1 MIAVVA
7 VTTATILIGLYGVR
21 VARTTSDFFVASR
34 TVPPLWNASA
44 ISGEYLSAAS
54 FLGVAGLVM
63 KYGVDMMWFP
73 VGYAAGYL
81 VLLLFV
87 AAPLRRSGAY
97 TIPDFAEGRLD
108 SKTARRAATA
118 FVLLIGWFYLLPQM
132 KGAGVTLSV
141 LIDTPYWVGVV
152 VVGGVI
158 TANVAL
164 GGMRGITFVQAFQ
177 YWVKVTAIALPAVV
191 MLIHYRGDELPEIA
205 APAPPVFAETT
216 DVDFASAVDIQV
228 EQPVTVVADGRVDGV
243 VVDGRVTL
251 DVGEHR
257 VADDTHLVFP
267 AGAAAPHASGL
278 SISDGLRWSRPFGPI
293 GDDRS
298 HPLFFTYS
306 LILATF
312 LGTMGLPHILVRFYT
327 NPDGRAARRTTVI
340 VLGLMG
346 CFYVF
351 PAIYGAL
358 GRVYAPD
365 LYVTGRTDAVVLVL
379 PERVVGGFPGELLAG
394 LVAAGAFA
402 AFLSTASGLLISVAG
417 ALSHD
422 LLRSTVGDFRRSAA
436 FGGVVAI
443 AARPVG
449 AELRHQPVGRL
460 GVRHR
465 GVVVLPAARAR
476 DLVAGADRAR
486 CARRPRHRRWSG
498 VAGHHRH
505 DVRRRRQ
512 RLARVATGPAR
523 RVVGAA
529 GVHHDGGGVAAD
541 VSASAGRRRPQD
553 AQAAHARTARPERRR
568 QALKPR
574 RHTRDHPLI
583 TSVPT
588 VLAPVGR

>member
-1 MIAVVA
+1 VIPLLAVLA
-7 VTTATILIGLYGVR
+7 VTAATILIGLYGVR

-108 SKTARRAATA
+108 SKAARRAATA

-141 LIDTPYWVGVV
+141 LLDTPYWVGVV

-177 YWVKVTAIALPAVV
+177 YWVKVTAISLPAVV
-191 MLIHYRGDELPEIA
+191 MLMHYRGDELPEISS
-205 APAPPVFAETT
+205 PAPPVFAAAT
-216 DVDFASAVDIQV
+216 DVEFSSAVDFQV
-228 EQPVTVVADGRVDGV
+228 DEPVTVVAEGEVDGEAV
-243 VVDGRVTL
+243 AGAVTL
-251 DVGEHR
+251 DVGAHR
-257 VADDTHLVFP
+257 AGDGTHLVFP
-267 AGAAAPHASGL
+267 AGARTPHASGL
-278 SISDGLRWSRPFGPI
+278 TVSDGVRWSRPFGPI

-298 HPLFFTYS
+298 HPVFFTYS

-351 PAIYGAL
+351 PAVYGAL

-365 LYVTGRTDAVVLVL
+365 LYLTGRTDAVVLVL
-379 PERVVGGFPGELLAG
+379 PERVVGGLPGELLAG

-422 LLRSTVGDFRRSAA
+422 VLRSTVADFRRSAA
-436 FGGVVAI
+436 FAGLVAIVLGLWVQSFDINLLVGWAFAI
-443 AARPVG
+443 AASSFCPLLVLGIWWQGLTAAGALAGLVTGGGAASLAILATMAGYGGSGWPEALLGQPAAWSVPLAFATMVLVSRWTAVRAPADVGTKMLTLHTPERLGLG
-449 AELRHQPVGRL
+449 AEIHG
-460 GVRHR
+460 
-465 GVVVLPAARAR
+465 
-476 DLVAGADRAR
+476 
-486 CARRPRHRRWSG
+486 
-498 VAGHHRH
+498 
-505 DVRRRRQ
+505 
-512 RLARVATGPAR
+512 
-523 RVVGAA
+523 
-529 GVHHDGGGVAAD
+529 
-541 VSASAGRRRPQD
+541 
-553 AQAAHARTARPERRR
+553 
-568 QALKPR
+568 
-574 RHTRDHPLI
+574 
-583 TSVPT
+583 
-588 VLAPVGR
+588 